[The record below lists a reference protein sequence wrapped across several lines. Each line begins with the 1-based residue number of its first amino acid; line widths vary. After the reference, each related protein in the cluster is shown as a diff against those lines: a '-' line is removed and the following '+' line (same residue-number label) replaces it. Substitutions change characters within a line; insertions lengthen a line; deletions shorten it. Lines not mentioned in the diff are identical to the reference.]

1 MLRLQAPPG
10 SPITPISPHPHT
22 PPPPIVLR
30 NTVTRVH
37 AGSTSYASKWH
48 LSLQLALPPP
58 LLQKLPAS
66 VDTLRY
72 HSLLIKPKAGITS
85 VQRTALLTALQGAVD
100 LSPLSF
106 TVNDNVESDQYAF
119 TLQILDVAFNGL
131 TAAVRRRGQLCR

>member
-1 MLRLQAPPG
+1 MPP
-10 SPITPISPHPHT
+10 S
-22 PPPPIVLR
+22 
-30 NTVTRVH
+30 
-37 AGSTSYASKWH
+37 
-48 LSLQLALPPP
+48 

-72 HSLLIKPKAGITS
+72 HSLLIKPKADITS

-131 TAAVRRRGQLCR
+131 TAAVRRRGQLNR